1 VCTERSPQAKSVAPV
16 LQRAM
21 IAVWFI
27 WAEGMAFRLLSLS
40 RQPNGEIRT
49 RQATFSAKV

>member
-1 VCTERSPQAKSVAPV
+1 VCTERSPQAKSFAPV